1 MVQSDIPKGQT
12 SSGKINARWYLQRL
26 KASAANRTSSSSSK
40 QTIRIVKGSTHNN
53 QQHIPTIYLR
63 SLSHKKKVF
72 LFCFVSPFVLNELLL
87 EIERKQ
93 SFEFVGYKICEFIEI
108 FVNFE
113 SKLFVV
119 VGIQF
124 NKL

>member
-40 QTIRIVKGSTHNN
+40 QTIRIVKGSTHN
-53 QQHIPTIYLR
+53 QQRIPTI
-63 SLSHKKKVF
+63 SLQSASHKKKVF
-72 LFCFVSPFVLNELLL
+72 FFLILLYF
-87 EIERKQ
+87 IERINSSVEIQGKQ